1 MTMTRDGITFD
12 SRQEIGAVIHALE
25 AWQDSPAARKADLAD
40 KETIRQ
46 LIGRLDAMEMAW

>member
-1 MTMTRDGITFD
+1 MTLDRDSITFE

-25 AWQDSPAARKADLAD
+25 AWQDSPAARKADSAD
-40 KETIRQ
+40 KEVIRQ

>member
-1 MTMTRDGITFD
+1 MTIDRDSITFE
-12 SRQEIGAVIHALE
+12 SRQELGAVIHALE
-25 AWQDSPAARKADLAD
+25 DWQDSQAARKASLAD

>member
-1 MTMTRDGITFD
+1 MTRDGITFD